1 MSRIL
6 KQAATDIA
14 AAFTKYNLWKGG
26 GGGGGGGS
34 ATIERIWYYID
45 NNGGKISYGTSQNY
59 TLQKSIDNFDV
70 IYLEFISSSGDIH
83 GNWNGT
89 SVTSVLVENLK
100 SAWNAN
106 YFNYTSYDNRSSRW
120 YLNGKELKCTTSNVG
135 NTNGLVSVWG
145 VKY

>member
-6 KQAATDIA
+6 KQAAADIA

-26 GGGGGGGS
+26 GSGGGG

-70 IYLEFISSSGDIH
+70 IYLEFISSSGDIS

-100 SAWNAN
+100 SAWNPN
-106 YFNYTSYDNRSSRW
+106 YFNYTTYDNRSSRW

-145 VKY
+145 IKF

>member
-6 KQAATDIA
+6 KQAAADIA

-26 GGGGGGGS
+26 GSG

-45 NNGGKISYGTSQNY
+45 DNGGKISYGTLQNKKKK
-59 TLQKSIDNFDV
+59 KSIDDFDV
-70 IYLEFISSSGDIH
+70 IYLEFISSSGDIY
-83 GNWNGT
+83 GIWNST
-89 SVTSVLVENLK
+89 TMTSVLVENLK

-106 YFNYTSYDNRSSRW
+106 YFSYASYDNRSSRW

-145 VKY
+145 IKY

>member
-6 KQAATDIA
+6 KQAAADIA
-14 AAFTKYNLWKGG
+14 ASFTKYNLWK

-45 NNGGKISYGTSQNY
+45 NNGGSISYGTSQNY
-59 TLQKSIDNFDV
+59 TLQKSIDDFDV
-70 IYLEFISSSGDIH
+70 IYLEFISESGDIY

-120 YLNGKELKCTTSNVG
+120 YMNGKVLKCTTSNAA

-145 VKY
+145 IKY

>member
-6 KQAATDIA
+6 KQAAADIA
-14 AAFTKYNLWKGG
+14 ASFTKYNLWKGVG
-26 GGGGGGGS
+26 GG

-45 NNGGKISYGTSQNY
+45 NNGGKISYGNSQNY

-70 IYLEFISSSGDIH
+70 IYLEFISSSGDIS

-89 SVTSVLVENLK
+89 SMTSVLVENLK

-106 YFNYTSYDNRSSRW
+106 YFNYSSYDNRSSRW
-120 YLNGKELKCTTSNVG
+120 YMNGKSLKCTTSNVG

-145 VKY
+145 IKY

>member
-6 KQAATDIA
+6 KQAAADIA
-14 AAFTKYNLWKGG
+14 ASFTKYNLWKGG
-26 GGGGGGGS
+26 GGG

-45 NNGGKISYGTSQNY
+45 DNGGSISYGTTQNY

-70 IYLEFISSSGDIH
+70 IYLEFISSSGDIS

-120 YLNGKELKCTTSNVG
+120 YLNDKSLKCTTSNVG

>member
-6 KQAATDIA
+6 KQAAADIA
-14 AAFTKYNLWKGG
+14 ASFTKYNLWKGVG
-26 GGGGGGGS
+26 G

-45 NNGGKISYGTSQNY
+45 NNGGKISYGNSQNY

-70 IYLEFISSSGDIH
+70 IYLEFISSSGDIN

-106 YFNYTSYDNRSSRW
+106 YFNYASFDNRSSRW
-120 YLNGKELKCTTSNVG
+120 YMNGKSLKCTTSNVG

-145 VKY
+145 IKY

>member
-1 MSRIL
+1 MSQIL
-6 KQAATDIA
+6 KQAAADIA
-14 AAFTKYNLWKGG
+14 ASFTKYNLWKGG
-26 GGGGGGGS
+26 GGGG

-45 NNGGKISYGTSQNY
+45 NNGGKISYGISQNY
-59 TLQKSIDNFDV
+59 TLQKTIDNFDV
-70 IYLEFISSSGDIH
+70 IYLEFISSSGDIS

-145 VKY
+145 IKY